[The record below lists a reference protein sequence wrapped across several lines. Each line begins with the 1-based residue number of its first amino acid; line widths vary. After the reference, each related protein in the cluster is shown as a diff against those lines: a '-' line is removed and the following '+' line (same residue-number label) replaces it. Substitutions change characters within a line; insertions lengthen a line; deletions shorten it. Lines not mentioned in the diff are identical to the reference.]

1 MPPNSNW
8 MHIRFQ
14 TRLQATKALGKNA
27 GVLGGSIMVGV
38 APCRDESVL
47 DALNT
52 SMAVG
57 TPTLDTSVANLS
69 SNLGGTPR
77 SIRPLTQAYREAQGE
92 HRVVPGTNTP
102 TRSTGV
108 VSKAMEYIFGW

>member
-1 MPPNSNW
+1 
-8 MHIRFQ
+8 
-14 TRLQATKALGKNA
+14 
-27 GVLGGSIMVGV
+27 
-38 APCRDESVL
+38 
-47 DALNT
+47 
-52 SMAVG
+52 MAVG

-77 SIRPLTQAYREAQGE
+77 SIRPLTQAYRLDFLRVSQNCEIHFPSREAQGE
-92 HRVVPGTNTP
+92 NKVVPGTNTP

>member
-1 MPPNSNW
+1 
-8 MHIRFQ
+8 
-14 TRLQATKALGKNA
+14 
-27 GVLGGSIMVGV
+27 
-38 APCRDESVL
+38 
-47 DALNT
+47 
-52 SMAVG
+52 MAVG

-77 SIRPLTQAYREAQGE
+77 SIRPLTQAYRLDFLRVSQNCEIPLSREAQGE
-92 HRVVPGTNTP
+92 NKVVPGTNTP